1 MQENLLVAA
10 VVLLVVTL
18 ISLWTVFYQ
27 LIKQQ
32 GRMLLRLDAVERRL
46 AQAGRGAGG
55 KAEPQGLTVGTP
67 IAPFRLPDLKGRE
80 VGLEELKGKRVLL
93 VHWHPGCGFC
103 DLIAPDLARLQG
115 DLHRRVRPRRRMF
128 IQQLVVTRHS
138 KQCVPTIRYI
148 AEIQFSGQCTAS
160 K

>member
-32 GRMLLRLDAVERRL
+32 GRLLLRLDAVERSL
-46 AQAGRGAGG
+46 AQAGRGAL
-55 KAEPQGLTVGTP
+55 PQGLPVGAP

-103 DLIAPDLARLQG
+103 ELIAPDLARLQG
-115 DLHRRVRPRRRMF
+115 DLHRRNV
-128 IQQLVVTRHS
+128 QLLFVS
-138 KQCVPTIRYI
+138 GGD
-148 AEIQFSGQCTAS
+148 AEANRKLAEEHGL
-160 K
+160 